1 MYAVEQSD
9 NTRGAVIER
18 IEINEK
24 SGTFFN
30 FAAIEQNGQMV
41 EVVVTGPD
49 DTQSVAIYA
58 DRPHKHKRWESHRLY
73 LPSVESDFHVHI
85 HIIFYSFTYTHGQP
99 NEANNVNDKPGGQLG
114 AALVILAIIVSTI
127 VTKRDFF
134 LAQLTK
140 PAKAEGENQQK
151 TSRTKR

>member
-1 MYAVEQSD
+1 MFAVEEGD
-9 NTRGAVIER
+9 NTRGVVIER

-58 DRPHKHKRWESHRLY
+58 DRPHKHKRWDTVAETFICR
-73 LPSVESDFHVHI
+73 VKADFVHYS
-85 HIIFYSFTYTHGQP
+85 IFSFTYTHGNP
-99 NEANNVNDKPGGQLG
+99 NEANNVHDKPGGQLG

-140 PAKAEGENQQK
+140 PAKGEESVHQQK
-151 TSRTKR
+151 SRVKR